1 MLEFL
6 RERWMERAACA
17 DLPCDMFFPSDG
29 SGVIKAQRVCA
40 RCPVTVPCLEYALK
54 NKVDHGVWG
63 GCSERKRRRIL
74 KARAAESAVMISE
87 TAVIVSQGET
97 EIALL
102 EERKK
107 EPQIA

>member
-29 SGVIKAQRVCA
+29 AGVIKAQRVCA
-40 RCPVTVPCLEYALK
+40 KCPVTVQCLEYALK
-54 NKVDHGVWG
+54 NQVDHGVWG

-74 KARAAESAVMISE
+74 KARATEAAVMVSE
-87 TAVIVSQGET
+87 SAVIVSQKQPEA
-97 EIALL
+97 ALL
-102 EERKK
+102 EEREK
-107 EPQIA
+107 ESQVA

>member
-1 MLEFL
+1 MLGFL

-29 SGVIKAQRVCA
+29 SGVIKAQRICA

-54 NKVDHGVWG
+54 YKVDHGVWG

-74 KARAAESAVMISE
+74 KARAAESAVMVSE
-87 TAVIVSQGET
+87 SVVIVSQNEA
-97 EIALL
+97 EVALS
-102 EERKK
+102 EEREK
-107 EPQIA
+107 ELQIA